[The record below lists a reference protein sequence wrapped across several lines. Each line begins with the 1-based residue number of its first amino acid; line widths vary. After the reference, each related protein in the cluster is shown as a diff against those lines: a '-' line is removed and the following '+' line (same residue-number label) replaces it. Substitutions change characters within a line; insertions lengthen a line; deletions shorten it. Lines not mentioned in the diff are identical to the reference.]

1 MNEKNEKNERTEKRQ
16 EIVPGQKTPGG
27 WRPDDYL
34 QRTAREQWRIDDRLC
49 ILDWDGTWP

>member
-16 EIVPGQKTPGG
+16 EIFPGQKTPGG